1 MLFIQHSQ
9 GREVAAS
16 KIRYIQ
22 QMKPHTHNINT
33 VTSTV
38 VINGYDLSLNLLD
51 KLSRGK
57 ENLRPVLSESALQAV
72 AASRSMLERLLDEG
86 AEIYGVT
93 SGFGEN
99 CETTVAP
106 QAAVELQHKLVIYH
120 GVGCGAPLSLEE
132 TRAVLIT
139 RLNTLARGYSGVRPT
154 LLKHMLSLLELDVL
168 PVIPEIGSVGASGD
182 LTPLSY
188 LAALIGGD
196 REAWWQ
202 GSRVPALEA
211 LSEAGIEPLELRE
224 KEGLAIMNGTAV
236 MTGIAA
242 LAVQSLGRCLGLA
255 ERLAAGAVE
264 VSGGDRR
271 AFDPDAH
278 SLKPHPGQQ
287 SSAARMYRYLAVT
300 DGSADSPIAGR
311 GGVGEPSAPG
321 HRVQDVYSLRCAP
334 QLIGAAVDTLVETA
348 RVITVELNSSNDNP
362 LFDPVRNKVYNTG
375 HFQGSHVA
383 LASDALRNA
392 AAVVADLLDKQCLL
406 LLDGARSGLPPN
418 LAALQADGGVDGVS
432 GKTNRSTAP
441 NHGLKALGIT
451 VSALAAEIDS
461 LSAPIASRS
470 RPTESMNQDVVS
482 LGQLSARRLRE
493 VARLFEL
500 LCAAAAIVVAQAASL
515 RSSNLMDA
523 LHTPALEELL
533 VWVRQSVPELKDDR
547 ALHNELQGL
556 AGRVAEWPSIIG

>member
-1 MLFIQHSQ
+1 MKQP
-9 GREVAAS
+9 
-16 KIRYIQ
+16 RY
-22 QMKPHTHNINT
+22 T
-33 VTSTV
+33 VDNVSSTV
-38 VINGYDLSLNLLD
+38 VINGYDLSLPLLEQ
-51 KLSRGK
+51 LSHG
-57 ENLRPVLSESALQAV
+57 NTGLRPGLTAVLAESALI
-72 AASRSMLERLLDEG
+72 AAEESRAMLERLLAEG

-99 CETTVAP
+99 CATAVAS
-106 QAAVELQHKLVIYH
+106 QAAVELQRKLVAYH
-120 GVGCGAPLSLEE
+120 GVGCGAPLSVEE
-132 TRAVLIT
+132 TRAVVLT
-139 RLNTLARGYSGVRPT
+139 RLNTLARGYSGVRP
-154 LLKHMLSLLELDVL
+154 LLLEHMLDLIQADVL

-188 LAALIGGD
+188 LAALVSGD
-196 REAWWQ
+196 REACWQ
-202 GSRVPALEA
+202 GRRMPAADA
-211 LSEAGIEPLELRE
+211 LVGAGIEPLELRE

-242 LAVQSLGRCLGLA
+242 LAVQSLGRCFGLA

-287 SSAARMYRYLAVT
+287 SSAERMYRYLSVSDDPAARSNDPVAAAHQLT
-300 DGSADSPIAGR
+300 TTGL
-311 GGVGEPSAPG
+311 EPQ

-334 QLIGAAVDTLVETA
+334 QLIGAAVDTLSETV
-348 RVITVELNSSNDNP
+348 RVLTVELNSSNDNP
-362 LFDPVRNKVYNTG
+362 LFDPVNNKVYNTG

-392 AAVVADLLDKQCLL
+392 AALVADLLDKQCLL

-418 LAALQADGGVDGVS
+418 LAPPQDSSTENDVS
-432 GKTNRSTAP
+432 GHGAPAAAP

-482 LGQLSARRLRE
+482 LGQLSARRVRE

-500 LCAAAAIVVAQAASL
+500 MCAAVSIVVAQAAAL
-515 RSSNLMDA
+515 RAVGTTGKEPS
-523 LHTPALEELL
+523 PALEQLCL
-533 VWVRQSVPELKDDR
+533 WVRASVPALQDDR
-547 ALHNELQGL
+547 ALDTELQEL
-556 AGRVAEWPSIIG
+556 ASRVAEWPSITG